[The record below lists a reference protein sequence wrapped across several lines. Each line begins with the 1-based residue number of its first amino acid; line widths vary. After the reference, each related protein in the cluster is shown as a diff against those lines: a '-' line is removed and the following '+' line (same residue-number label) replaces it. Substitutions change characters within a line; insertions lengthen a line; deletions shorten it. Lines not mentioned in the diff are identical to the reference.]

1 MLVLHRIE
9 QVLRELAAP
18 GLEPERRRLDDRR
31 PEPVARADRAI
42 AAVGGLGQVDV
53 GLERD
58 RTTVTRA
65 LIRLLHEFL
74 VPFSAYRLG
83 GRGIIRR
90 EGFQSVRVSGGMDFI
105 PGGELSRRIREGD
118 VSAESELIR
127 QFEPGLRVL
136 LRRRTGGDHGLLQD
150 LVQETLLVVIQRLRG
165 AGIDDPQKLAAF
177 AAQTARN
184 LAIAS
189 LRKAERQKTD
199 VDSEA
204 TERKPDSSRS
214 VESQVGDHEAAL
226 AVRALLRELPQARDR
241 LMLKR
246 FYLEDHD
253 KEQICQEMQLTEAA
267 FNQALSR
274 ARRRFRQI
282 GRAHVLTPVT

>member
-1 MLVLHRIE
+1 MAESSRFE
-9 QVLRELAAP
+9 QGSP
-18 GLEPERRRLDDRR
+18 GSKR
-31 PEPVARADRAI
+31 
-42 AAVGGLGQVDV
+42 
-53 GLERD
+53 
-58 RTTVTRA
+58 
-65 LIRLLHEFL
+65 
-74 VPFSAYRLG
+74 
-83 GRGIIRR
+83 
-90 EGFQSVRVSGGMDFI
+90 GMDFI
-105 PGGELSRRIREGD
+105 PGGELSRRIRLGD

-150 LVQETLLVVIQRLRG
+150 LVQETLLIVIQRLRG
-165 AGIDDPQKLAAF
+165 DGLEDPEKLAAF

-189 LRKAERQKTD
+189 LRKAERQRTD
-199 VDSEA
+199 IDSAA
-204 TERKPDSSRS
+204 TERNPDPSRS
-214 VESQVGDHEAAL
+214 LETVAEDFEASL
-226 AVRALLRELPQARDR
+226 AVRALLRELPQPRDR

-253 KEQICQEMQLTEAA
+253 KDAICQELQLSEAA

-282 GRAHVLTPVT
+282 VEERGFAKRDLLNLDK

>member
-1 MLVLHRIE
+1 
-9 QVLRELAAP
+9 
-18 GLEPERRRLDDRR
+18 
-31 PEPVARADRAI
+31 
-42 AAVGGLGQVDV
+42 
-53 GLERD
+53 
-58 RTTVTRA
+58 
-65 LIRLLHEFL
+65 
-74 VPFSAYRLG
+74 
-83 GRGIIRR
+83 
-90 EGFQSVRVSGGMDFI
+90 MDFV

-118 VSAESELIR
+118 SSAESELIR

-136 LRRRTGGDHGLLQD
+136 LRRRTGGDHGLLED

-165 AGIDDPQKLAAF
+165 SGIEDPEKLAAF

-199 VDSEA
+199 VDSAA
-204 TERKPDSSRS
+204 TERNVDSARG
-214 VESQVGDHEAAL
+214 VAALAEDFEAAL
-226 AVRALLRELPQARDR
+226 AVRTLLRDIPQARDR

-253 KEQICQEMQLTEAA
+253 KEVICQEMQLSEAA

-282 GRAHVLTPVT
+282 IEERGFTKRDLLDLGR

>member
-1 MLVLHRIE
+1 
-9 QVLRELAAP
+9 
-18 GLEPERRRLDDRR
+18 
-31 PEPVARADRAI
+31 
-42 AAVGGLGQVDV
+42 
-53 GLERD
+53 
-58 RTTVTRA
+58 
-65 LIRLLHEFL
+65 
-74 VPFSAYRLG
+74 
-83 GRGIIRR
+83 
-90 EGFQSVRVSGGMDFI
+90 MDFV

-136 LRRRTGGDHGLLQD
+136 LRRRTGGDVGLLQD

-165 AGIDDPQKLAAF
+165 PGIDDPQKLAAF

-189 LRKAERQKTD
+189 LRKTERQRTD

-204 TERKPDSSRS
+204 TDRNADPSQG
-214 VESQVGDHEAAL
+214 VEESAADVEAAL
-226 AVRALLRELPQARDR
+226 AVRALLRELPQPRDR

-246 FYLEDHD
+246 FYLDDHD
-253 KEQICQEMQLTEAA
+253 KEVICQELDLTEAA

-274 ARRRFRQI
+274 ARKRFRQ
-282 GRAHVLTPVT
+282 VLEERGFSKRDLLNLGV

>member
-1 MLVLHRIE
+1 
-9 QVLRELAAP
+9 
-18 GLEPERRRLDDRR
+18 
-31 PEPVARADRAI
+31 
-42 AAVGGLGQVDV
+42 
-53 GLERD
+53 
-58 RTTVTRA
+58 
-65 LIRLLHEFL
+65 
-74 VPFSAYRLG
+74 
-83 GRGIIRR
+83 
-90 EGFQSVRVSGGMDFI
+90 MDFV
-105 PGGELSRRIREGD
+105 PGGELTRRIRDGD
-118 VSAESELIR
+118 VLAESELIR

-204 TERKPDSSRS
+204 TERNPDPARC
-214 VESQVGDHEAAL
+214 VETQAEDVEAAM
-226 AVRALLRELPQARDR
+226 AVRALLRELPQSRDH

-246 FYLEDHD
+246 FYLDDHD
-253 KEQICQEMQLTEAA
+253 KEIICRDMQLSEAA

-274 ARRRFRQI
+274 ARKRFRQI
-282 GRAHVLTPVT
+282 LEERGFAKRDLLNLGS

>member
-1 MLVLHRIE
+1 
-9 QVLRELAAP
+9 
-18 GLEPERRRLDDRR
+18 
-31 PEPVARADRAI
+31 
-42 AAVGGLGQVDV
+42 
-53 GLERD
+53 
-58 RTTVTRA
+58 
-65 LIRLLHEFL
+65 
-74 VPFSAYRLG
+74 
-83 GRGIIRR
+83 
-90 EGFQSVRVSGGMDFI
+90 MDFV

-136 LRRRTGGDHGLLQD
+136 LRRRTGGDMGLLQD
-150 LVQETLLVVIQRLRG
+150 LVQETLLIVLQRLRG

-189 LRKAERQKTD
+189 LRKTERQRTD

-204 TERKPDSSRS
+204 TERNADPSAGVDRLTAD
-214 VESQVGDHEAAL
+214 VEAAL
-226 AVRALLRELPQARDR
+226 AVRALLRELPQPRDR

-246 FYLEDHD
+246 FYLDEHD
-253 KEQICQEMQLTEAA
+253 KRVICEEMNLTEAA

-274 ARRRFRQI
+274 ARKRFRQI
-282 GRAHVLTPVT
+282 LEERGFTKADLLDSEP

>member
-1 MLVLHRIE
+1 
-9 QVLRELAAP
+9 
-18 GLEPERRRLDDRR
+18 
-31 PEPVARADRAI
+31 
-42 AAVGGLGQVDV
+42 
-53 GLERD
+53 
-58 RTTVTRA
+58 
-65 LIRLLHEFL
+65 
-74 VPFSAYRLG
+74 
-83 GRGIIRR
+83 
-90 EGFQSVRVSGGMDFI
+90 MDFV

-118 VSAESELIR
+118 ISAESELIR

-136 LRRRTGGDHGLLQD
+136 LRRRTGGDVGLLQD
-150 LVQETLLVVIQRLRG
+150 LVQETLVVVIQRLRG

-189 LRKAERQKTD
+189 LRKAERQRTD

-204 TERKPDSSRS
+204 TDRNADPAQGVEDITAD
-214 VESQVGDHEAAL
+214 VESAL
-226 AVRALLRELPQARDR
+226 AVRALLRELPQPRDR

-253 KEQICQEMQLTEAA
+253 KQVICRELQLTEAA

-274 ARRRFRQI
+274 ARRRFKQI
-282 GRAHVLTPVT
+282 LEERGFAKRDLLDTGP

>member
-1 MLVLHRIE
+1 
-9 QVLRELAAP
+9 
-18 GLEPERRRLDDRR
+18 
-31 PEPVARADRAI
+31 
-42 AAVGGLGQVDV
+42 
-53 GLERD
+53 
-58 RTTVTRA
+58 
-65 LIRLLHEFL
+65 
-74 VPFSAYRLG
+74 
-83 GRGIIRR
+83 
-90 EGFQSVRVSGGMDFI
+90 MDFI

-136 LRRRTGGDHGLLQD
+136 LRRRTGGDLGLLQD

-165 AGIDDPQKLAAF
+165 EGIDEPAKLAAF

-204 TERKPDSSRS
+204 TERNADPTRS
-214 VESQVGDHEAAL
+214 VEGLAEDAEAAM
-226 AVRALLRELPQARDR
+226 AVRALLRELPQSRDR

-246 FYLEDHD
+246 FYLDDHD
-253 KEQICQEMQLTEAA
+253 KEVICQEMQLSEAA

-274 ARRRFRQI
+274 ARSSRPSFSRCKPGAGSSRSWRSAASPGAI
-282 GRAHVLTPVT
+282 C

>member
-1 MLVLHRIE
+1 
-9 QVLRELAAP
+9 
-18 GLEPERRRLDDRR
+18 
-31 PEPVARADRAI
+31 
-42 AAVGGLGQVDV
+42 
-53 GLERD
+53 
-58 RTTVTRA
+58 
-65 LIRLLHEFL
+65 
-74 VPFSAYRLG
+74 
-83 GRGIIRR
+83 
-90 EGFQSVRVSGGMDFI
+90 MDFV

-118 VSAESELIR
+118 ATAETELIR

-165 AGIDDPQKLAAF
+165 AGIDDPGKLAAF
-177 AAQTARN
+177 AALTARN

-199 VDSEA
+199 IDTDA
-204 TERKPDSSRS
+204 TDRNPDPAGNVAGRAA
-214 VESQVGDHEAAL
+214 DLEAAL
-226 AVRALLRELPQARDR
+226 AVRALLRELPQPRDR

-246 FYLEDHD
+246 FYLDDHD
-253 KEQICQEMQLTEAA
+253 KALICQELDLTEAA

-282 GRAHVLTPVT
+282 VEERGFSKRDLLSDR

>member
-1 MLVLHRIE
+1 
-9 QVLRELAAP
+9 
-18 GLEPERRRLDDRR
+18 
-31 PEPVARADRAI
+31 
-42 AAVGGLGQVDV
+42 
-53 GLERD
+53 
-58 RTTVTRA
+58 
-65 LIRLLHEFL
+65 
-74 VPFSAYRLG
+74 
-83 GRGIIRR
+83 
-90 EGFQSVRVSGGMDFI
+90 MDFV
-105 PGGELSRRIREGD
+105 PGGELSRRIRQGD

-136 LRRRTGGDHGLLQD
+136 LRRRTGGDSGLLQD

-165 AGIDDPQKLAAF
+165 TGIDDPQKLAAF

-189 LRKAERQKTD
+189 LRKAERQRTD

-204 TERKPDSSRS
+204 TERNADPSRS
-214 VESQVGDHEAAL
+214 VEEMAGDAESAL
-226 AVRALLRELPQARDR
+226 AVRALLRELPQPRDR

-253 KEQICQEMQLTEAA
+253 KEVICQELELTEAA

-274 ARRRFRQI
+274 ARKRFRQI
-282 GRAHVLTPVT
+282 LEERGFSKRDLLNLGI

>member
-1 MLVLHRIE
+1 MAISSQQVFHIE
-9 QVLRELAAP
+9 QGPGVLR
-18 GLEPERRRLDDRR
+18 
-31 PEPVARADRAI
+31 
-42 AAVGGLGQVDV
+42 
-53 GLERD
+53 
-58 RTTVTRA
+58 
-65 LIRLLHEFL
+65 
-74 VPFSAYRLG
+74 
-83 GRGIIRR
+83 
-90 EGFQSVRVSGGMDFI
+90 GMDFV
-105 PGGELSRRIREGD
+105 PGGELSRRIRDGD

-165 AGIDDPQKLAAF
+165 DGIEDPEKLAAF

-189 LRKAERQKTD
+189 LRKTERQRTD

-204 TERKPDSSRS
+204 TERNPDTSRG
-214 VESQVGDHEAAL
+214 VETIAEDFEAAL
-226 AVRALLRELPQARDR
+226 AVRALLRELPQPRDR

-253 KEQICQEMQLTEAA
+253 KDIICQEMQLSEAA

-282 GRAHVLTPVT
+282 LEERGFAKRDLLNLGL

>member
-1 MLVLHRIE
+1 
-9 QVLRELAAP
+9 
-18 GLEPERRRLDDRR
+18 
-31 PEPVARADRAI
+31 
-42 AAVGGLGQVDV
+42 
-53 GLERD
+53 
-58 RTTVTRA
+58 
-65 LIRLLHEFL
+65 
-74 VPFSAYRLG
+74 
-83 GRGIIRR
+83 
-90 EGFQSVRVSGGMDFI
+90 MDFV
-105 PGGELSRRIREGD
+105 PGGELTRRIRDGD
-118 VSAESELIR
+118 VLAESELIR

-199 VDSEA
+199 VDSEV
-204 TERKPDSSRS
+204 TERNADPSRG
-214 VESQVGDHEAAL
+214 VETQAEDVEAAM
-226 AVRALLRELPQARDR
+226 AVRALLRELPHSRDR

-246 FYLEDHD
+246 FYLDDHD
-253 KEQICQEMQLTEAA
+253 KEIICRDMQLSEAA

-274 ARRRFRQI
+274 ARKRFRQI
-282 GRAHVLTPVT
+282 LEERGFAKRDLLNLGS

>member
-1 MLVLHRIE
+1 
-9 QVLRELAAP
+9 
-18 GLEPERRRLDDRR
+18 
-31 PEPVARADRAI
+31 
-42 AAVGGLGQVDV
+42 
-53 GLERD
+53 
-58 RTTVTRA
+58 
-65 LIRLLHEFL
+65 
-74 VPFSAYRLG
+74 
-83 GRGIIRR
+83 
-90 EGFQSVRVSGGMDFI
+90 MDFI

-165 AGIDDPQKLAAF
+165 EGIDEPAKLAAF

-204 TERKPDSSRS
+204 TERNADPTRS
-214 VESQVGDHEAAL
+214 VESLVEDVEAAM

-253 KEQICQEMQLTEAA
+253 KEVICQEMHLTEAA

-282 GRAHVLTPVT
+282 LDERGYSRRDLLSPES

>member
-1 MLVLHRIE
+1 
-9 QVLRELAAP
+9 
-18 GLEPERRRLDDRR
+18 
-31 PEPVARADRAI
+31 
-42 AAVGGLGQVDV
+42 
-53 GLERD
+53 
-58 RTTVTRA
+58 
-65 LIRLLHEFL
+65 
-74 VPFSAYRLG
+74 
-83 GRGIIRR
+83 
-90 EGFQSVRVSGGMDFI
+90 MDFV

-118 VSAESELIR
+118 ASAETELIR

-136 LRRRTGGDHGLLQD
+136 LRRRTGGDVGLLQD
-150 LVQETLLVVIQRLRG
+150 LVQETLLIVIQRLRG
-165 AGIDDPQKLAAF
+165 DGIDDPGKLAAF

-204 TERKPDSSRS
+204 TERNADSSRG
-214 VESQVGDHEAAL
+214 VVTLAEDIESAL
-226 AVRALLRELPQARDR
+226 AVRALLRELPQPRDR
-241 LMLKR
+241 LMLRR

-253 KEQICQEMQLTEAA
+253 KETICREMQLSEAA

-282 GRAHVLTPVT
+282 LEERGFTRRDLLGPGP

>member
-1 MLVLHRIE
+1 
-9 QVLRELAAP
+9 
-18 GLEPERRRLDDRR
+18 
-31 PEPVARADRAI
+31 
-42 AAVGGLGQVDV
+42 
-53 GLERD
+53 
-58 RTTVTRA
+58 
-65 LIRLLHEFL
+65 
-74 VPFSAYRLG
+74 
-83 GRGIIRR
+83 
-90 EGFQSVRVSGGMDFI
+90 MDFV
-105 PGGELSRRIREGD
+105 PGGELSRRIRQGD

-136 LRRRTGGDHGLLQD
+136 LRRRMGGDFGLLQD
-150 LVQETLLVVIQRLRG
+150 LVQETLIVVIQRLRG

-199 VDSEA
+199 VDSDA
-204 TERKPDSSRS
+204 TERNADPARGLHDLTSD
-214 VESQVGDHEAAL
+214 VEAAL
-226 AVRALLRELPQARDR
+226 AVRALLRELPQPRDR

-253 KEQICQEMQLTEAA
+253 KQLICQELSLSEAA

-274 ARRRFRQI
+274 ARKRFRQI
-282 GRAHVLTPVT
+282 LEERGFAKRDLLDADT

>member
-1 MLVLHRIE
+1 
-9 QVLRELAAP
+9 
-18 GLEPERRRLDDRR
+18 
-31 PEPVARADRAI
+31 
-42 AAVGGLGQVDV
+42 
-53 GLERD
+53 
-58 RTTVTRA
+58 
-65 LIRLLHEFL
+65 
-74 VPFSAYRLG
+74 
-83 GRGIIRR
+83 
-90 EGFQSVRVSGGMDFI
+90 MDFI

-165 AGIDDPQKLAAF
+165 EGIDEPAKLAAF

-204 TERKPDSSRS
+204 TERNADPTRS
-214 VESQVGDHEAAL
+214 VESLVEDVEAAM
-226 AVRALLRELPQARDR
+226 AVRTLLRELPQARDR

-253 KEQICQEMQLTEAA
+253 KEVICQEMQLTEAA

-282 GRAHVLTPVT
+282 LDERGYSRRDLLSQES

>member
-1 MLVLHRIE
+1 
-9 QVLRELAAP
+9 
-18 GLEPERRRLDDRR
+18 
-31 PEPVARADRAI
+31 
-42 AAVGGLGQVDV
+42 
-53 GLERD
+53 
-58 RTTVTRA
+58 
-65 LIRLLHEFL
+65 
-74 VPFSAYRLG
+74 
-83 GRGIIRR
+83 
-90 EGFQSVRVSGGMDFI
+90 MDFV
-105 PGGELSRRIREGD
+105 PGGELTRRIREGD
-118 VSAESELIR
+118 VSAEGELIR

-150 LVQETLLVVIQRLRG
+150 LVQETLLVVLQRLRG

-199 VDSEA
+199 VDSDA
-204 TERKPDSSRS
+204 TERNADPTRG
-214 VESQVGDHEAAL
+214 VEARASDLEAAL
-226 AVRALLRELPQARDR
+226 AVRALLREMPQPRDR

-246 FYLEDHD
+246 FYLDDHD
-253 KEQICQEMQLTEAA
+253 KELICKEMQLTEAA

-282 GRAHVLTPVT
+282 LEERGFSKSDLLSPGL

>member
-1 MLVLHRIE
+1 
-9 QVLRELAAP
+9 
-18 GLEPERRRLDDRR
+18 
-31 PEPVARADRAI
+31 
-42 AAVGGLGQVDV
+42 
-53 GLERD
+53 
-58 RTTVTRA
+58 
-65 LIRLLHEFL
+65 
-74 VPFSAYRLG
+74 
-83 GRGIIRR
+83 
-90 EGFQSVRVSGGMDFI
+90 MDFV

-150 LVQETLLVVIQRLRG
+150 LVQETLLVVLQRLRG
-165 AGIDDPQKLAAF
+165 IGIDDPHKLAAF

-204 TERKPDSSRS
+204 TDRNPDSGQSID
-214 VESQVGDHEAAL
+214 GKTADLEAAL
-226 AVRALLRELPQARDR
+226 AVRALLRELPQPRDR

-246 FYLEDHD
+246 FYLDDDD
-253 KEQICQEMQLTEAA
+253 KEIICRELDLTEAA

-282 GRAHVLTPVT
+282 LEERGFSKRDLLSLI